1 MSAPSS
7 RTTAFAQQ
15 MPDRLSIVGPG
26 WRSLLMRLHEQ
37 LLALVPDYRLDELTS
52 KLDGLRIYVTDRFED
67 DGEFDGTW
75 ADTGPTHLSPYGEEM
90 VDDARG
96 SGEAMMPVGLA
107 WSIPSTGG
115 RTDVPGASATDW
127 LKLNVA
133 EGELNTL
140 PFDLDR
146 RPPPPAARSGPR
158 PTPSSASPPPARDLG
173 AARPGGPGQ
182 WTTRTDPADR
192 GPRVTG

>member
-15 MPDRLSIVGPG
+15 IPDRLSIVGPG
-26 WRSLLMRLHEQ
+26 WRPLLMRLHEH
-37 LLALVPDYRLDELTS
+37 R
-52 KLDGLRIYVTDRFED
+52 
-67 DGEFDGTW
+67 
-75 ADTGPTHLSPYGEEM
+75 TGPTYLSPYGEEM

-115 RTDVPGASATDW
+115 RTDVPGASAADW
-127 LKLNVA
+127 LKLIVA

-140 PFDLDR
+140 PFNLDR
-146 RPPPPAARSGPR
+146 WPPPPAARSGPR
-158 PTPSSASPPPARDLG
+158 PTPSSASPPS
-173 AARPGGPGQ
+173 RP
-182 WTTRTDPADR
+182 
-192 GPRVTG
+192 